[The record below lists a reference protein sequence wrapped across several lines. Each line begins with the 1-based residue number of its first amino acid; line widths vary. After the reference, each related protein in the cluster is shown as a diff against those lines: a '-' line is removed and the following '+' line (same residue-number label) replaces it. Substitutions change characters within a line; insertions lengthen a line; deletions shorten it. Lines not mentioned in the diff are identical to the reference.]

1 MRRLLTL
8 FAAVAAVAALA
19 APAAQA
25 APAKIRVLYLDQSV
39 GWRHA
44 PVTRPRNS
52 NGPTPSEIALAEI
65 GAQTGAFSV
74 ESTQD
79 ARTITPEKLKQTD
92 VLIFYTTGE
101 LPISADNWTA
111 IQAWIESGKGGFVG
125 LHSATDTH
133 WDYAGPGQ
141 TYTAFINGKF
151 AGHPWTQG
159 TPIVVQALGQ
169 KAGGRQDPVNTAWPA
184 RFPYAEE
191 IYQYSDYDPTKVRV
205 LQALDF
211 TDMALKRPWFVPVTW
226 TRQIGQGRLFQTSL
240 GHTPST
246 WNDPLYRAQIVEA
259 VRWTAHRKPG
269 AATPNPDEQ
278 ALWAL
283 RSLLAYDGRPKAEI
297 EARLTKLAKADKI
310 WLKEAATRTA
320 ALRPLWP
327 DKPDSD
333 KAPFEAA
340 YRAVL
345 QDVVARSD

>member
-1 MRRLLTL
+1 MARLLTL
-8 FAAVAAVAALA
+8 IAAVTAVAFAALA
-19 APAAQA
+19 APAAEA

-44 PVTRPRNS
+44 PVTRPTNS
-52 NGPTPSEIALAEI
+52 NGPTQSEVALAEI
-65 GAQTGAFSV
+65 GAKSGFTV

-79 ARTITPEKLKQTD
+79 ARTITPEKLKDVD
-92 VLIFYTTGE
+92 VLAFYTTGD
-101 LPISADNWTA
+101 LPIPAEAWAA

-133 WDYAGPGQ
+133 WDYGGPGQ

-159 TPIVVQALGQ
+159 TPITVQALGG
-169 KAGGRQDPVNTAWPA
+169 KDPVNTAWPA
-184 RFPYAEE
+184 RFAYAEE

-211 TDMALKRPWFVPVTW
+211 TDMALKRPWFVPITW
-226 TRQIGQGRLFQTSL
+226 TRQIGRGRVFFTNL

-246 WNDPLYRAQIVEA
+246 WDDPRYRAQIVDA
-259 VRWTAHRKPG
+259 VRWTAHRVPG
-269 AATPNPDEQ
+269 TAKPNPDEQ

-283 RSLLAYDGRPKAEI
+283 RSLLAYDGRPKGEV
-297 EARLTKLAKADKI
+297 EARVAKLAKADSA
-310 WLKEAATRTA
+310 WLRDAAARTA

-327 DKPDSD
+327 AKPDSD

-340 YRAVL
+340 YKAVL
-345 QDVVARSD
+345 ADVVAKSGG